1 MNIEIVS
8 RVTLQHVDDDIATL
22 MGVCGMDKATW
33 EPGTVSVPIISFID
47 FSIYLSS
54 SVTQKNIFLLIG
66 LSPALTV
73 FATHGVRRVSDL
85 GDGSHATIP
94 VRQCM
99 HIVPRVTPGRRS

>member
-22 MGVCGMDKATW
+22 MGACGMDKATW

-54 SVTQKNIFLLIG
+54 SVTQKNIFFVDWSLTCTDSLRDTWC
-66 LSPALTV
+66 SPC
-73 FATHGVRRVSDL
+73 
-85 GDGSHATIP
+85 
-94 VRQCM
+94 Q
-99 HIVPRVTPGRRS
+99 